1 MERKE
6 IVNSNPKGGGG
17 ETRLGRENK
26 EVYRQGF

>member
-6 IVNSNPKGGGG
+6 IVNSNFKGGGG

-26 EVYRQGF
+26 EVYR